1 MVVLGLY
8 AVLALGVSFLCS
20 IGEAVLLSLTPSFI
34 ASLEQ
39 KGMRSGE
46 LLRKLKQDVDRPLA
60 AILTLNTIAHTVGA
74 GGVGAQAA
82 VVFGSA
88 YVGVATGILTLL
100 ILIFTEII
108 PKTLG
113 AIYWR
118 TLAPVV
124 GRGVWVLI
132 WLLYP
137 LVALSERLTKLLW
150 RGRTSRFFRREEF
163 TALAVLGAQE
173 GIVAQPEAEMLDK
186 VFGFADRR
194 VLEVMMPR
202 PAIVWLESGARLSD
216 FLSTFAQSSHSHFP
230 VYKDSIDNVI
240 GVLFIKDVLK
250 AQAEKSIG
258 DEDPIRSLV
267 RPAYFVPETK
277 RIGALFSDMQSRGDQ
292 IAIVIDEFGGTAGLV
307 TMDQLVTEIVG
318 RVGEELERKEEE
330 FKTIDEKTIE
340 VDGGLHIDDANEE
353 LGLGLPNGQYETVAG
368 FILSLLG
375 HIPTEGEQIIHD
387 NLRLVVAE
395 MEGVKIEKVLIS
407 RL

>member
-1 MVVLGLY
+1 MVLLGLY
-8 AVLALGVSFLCS
+8 ALLALGVSFLCS

-34 ASLEQ
+34 ASLER
-39 KGMRSGE
+39 KGIRSGQ

-60 AILTLNTIAHTVGA
+60 AVLTLNTVAHTVGA

-88 YVGVATGILTLL
+88 YVGVASAILTLL
-100 ILIFTEII
+100 ILVFTEII
-108 PKTLG
+108 PKTVG
-113 AIYWR
+113 AIHWR

-124 GRGVWVLI
+124 GRVVWALI

-137 LVALSERLTKLLW
+137 LVTLSERLTKLLW
-150 RGRTSRFFRREEF
+150 RGRAPRLFHREEF
-163 TALAVLGAQE
+163 TAMAALGAQE

-202 PAIVWLESGARLSD
+202 PDIVWLESGAKLSD
-216 FLSTFAQSSHSHFP
+216 FLSTFAQNSHSHFP
-230 VYKDSIDNVI
+230 VYEYSIDNVI
-240 GVLFIKDVLK
+240 GVLFTKDIVK
-250 AQAEKSIG
+250 AQAEKTIG
-258 DEDPIRSLV
+258 DEDPIRSLL

-277 RIGALFSDMQSRGDQ
+277 RVGALFSDMQSRGDQ

-330 FKTIDEKTIE
+330 FKTIDEKTTE
-340 VDGGLHIDDANEE
+340 VDGGLRVDEANEE
-353 LGLGLPNGQYETVAG
+353 LDLGLPSGQYETVAG

-375 HIPTEGEQIIHD
+375 HIPEEGEQVIHD